1 MKLKFFLGYTL
12 TLLFTLILLEVSS
25 FFLFQSLTKKEF
37 SYAAFQNE
45 RLARIAAIQKRLQ
58 TTQSPELYNFHPYL
72 GYVGRPGAYPWG
84 EIAEPFNEYGML
96 SMAKHPYPYKKGK
109 NEFVIAVVGGS
120 VAEIFANITEK
131 FLEQYLREKFGF
143 DKKLVLVNL
152 ATGGYKQPQQLFH
165 VQYALLAGF
174 EFDAVLNIDGFN
186 DLALANDNINNQINP
201 IFPSGFHIGL
211 MSKTQMTNQ
220 LDFQT
225 AKHLY
230 AHYSLYETELSV
242 LSFTQSFPFKY
253 SIFFNL
259 LGELWTK
266 RSLIEIK
273 KTEYKLT
280 FETQK
285 TMSNEFR
292 GPLFQN
298 QNGNPYEVVANIW
311 QQASTMLYAICQ
323 ANRLIYIHVLQPN
336 QYVEGSKP
344 LSDKEKKMAFDP
356 NLGWGI
362 AAREGY
368 THLISKGEQLS
379 KDGIPFYDLSM
390 IFKDST
396 EDLYT
401 DICCH
406 FNTNGNVIMGKNI
419 AEILLRELQKQ
430 KF

>member
-1 MKLKFFLGYTL
+1 MKLKFWGSYAL

-25 FFLFQSLTKKEF
+25 FFLFQSLTEREF
-37 SYAAFQNE
+37 TYAAFQNE

-58 TTQSPELYNFHPYL
+58 TTKSQELYKFHPYL

-84 EIAEPFNEYGML
+84 KGFPPFNEYGML
-96 SMAKHPYPYKKGK
+96 SITKHPYPYKKGN
-109 NEFVIAVVGGS
+109 NEFVVAVVGGS
-120 VAEIFANITEK
+120 VAEIFANDTEK
-131 FLEQYLREKFGF
+131 LFNQHLHERFGF
-143 DKKLVLVNL
+143 EKKLVFVNL

-174 EFDAVLNIDGFN
+174 EFDAILNIDGFN

-201 IFPSGFHIGL
+201 IFPSGHHIGL

-225 AKHLY
+225 TKHLY
-230 AHYSLYETELSV
+230 AYYNLYETELGI

-259 LGELWTK
+259 LAELWMK

-273 KTEYKLT
+273 QAEYKLAI
-280 FETQK
+280 ETQK
-285 TMSNEFR
+285 TMSKEFR
-292 GPLFQN
+292 GPLL
-298 QNGNPYEVVANIW
+298 QNGSPYEMVANIW
-311 QQASTMLYAICQ
+311 QQASEMLYAISQ

-344 LSDKEKKMAFDP
+344 LSDKEKKIALDL
-356 NLGWGI
+356 NNSWSI

-368 THLISKGEQLS
+368 VHLISKGKQL
-379 KDGIPFYDLSM
+379 KTKGIPFYDLSM

-396 EDLYT
+396 EDFYV
-401 DICCH
+401 DACCH
-406 FNTNGNVIMGKNI
+406 FNINGNILMGKNI